1 MVVDLA
7 HPDCGLLSLSVV
19 HPLREQRQHRDEGG
33 RGGWRDGGYGM
44 QLSLRYKK
52 MWREGFALDRETA
65 ALELGQ
71 TNDLL
76 IPHFYFLLCYKLTV
90 NKLFEK
96 A

>member
-19 HPLREQRQHRDEGG
+19 HPLREQRQHRDEGDH
-33 RGGWRDGGYGM
+33 GGCGV
-44 QLSLRYKK
+44 QLSLCYKK
-52 MWREGFALDRETA
+52 MWREGFALNRETA

-71 TNDLL
+71 TNYLL

-90 NKLFEK
+90 NKLLEK